1 LNAPRHHNALAPGH
15 QVHWYRIDEVL
26 GQGSFG
32 ITYRARDLNL
42 DTDIALKEYF
52 PSVWAV
58 RLPDHGVAPSGPAS
72 ATDFEW
78 GLSRFIS
85 EGRIL
90 VRFDHPALV
99 RAMSIFE
106 ANNTA
111 YLVMRFETG
120 AVLHEVLAHAEALA
134 EDDLKALIRPLLDG
148 LGVMHAAGVIH
159 RDIKPNNIFIRSDGS
174 PLLID
179 FGAARETRGSKAQEL
194 TSIGT
199 AGYAPI
205 EQYSDDTGRQGPW
218 TDLYAL
224 GATIYH
230 AIAGRAPKDAL
241 VRANDIVSG
250 KPDPLV
256 SLTQGAHGTLSARF
270 LRAIER
276 SMAFRPEDRPQ
287 SAREFAD
294 ELGITLEAGAA
305 PPGREAPTEML
316 ASTPRTPQRTA
327 TTVTADPLAVDTNQW
342 EIDGLRRAIDEVHE
356 SAAARPRHGTRT
368 RAPAPAP
375 EREPQRPPPRDPADD
390 YAVAI
395 GLGKQDY
402 YLPRLAAT
410 GGRPGVSWNWAAALF
425 TSAWLMYRKLYLWAL
440 LVYPLI
446 VASSLAGAWW
456 AGGIA
461 FPGDP
466 RAQVA
471 VLGAWLIGLSLLGG
485 LFGNALYGHHLRGL
499 IEQTEQLD
507 LEPAEQH
514 RRLRRKGGTNTV
526 LAAIYAAGLLAA
538 IGAGAW
544 FGWQLLA
551 RAAGGA

>member
-1 LNAPRHHNALAPGH
+1 LNTTRHHNALAPGH

-58 RLPDHGVAPSGPAS
+58 RLPDHGVSPSGPAN
-72 ATDFEW
+72 AKDFEW

-90 VRFDHPALV
+90 VQFDHPALV

-106 ANNTA
+106 ANSTA

-134 EDDLKALIRPLLDG
+134 EDDLKALIKPLLDG
-148 LGVMHAAGVIH
+148 LRVMHAAGVVH
-159 RDIKPNNIFIRSDGS
+159 RDIKPDNIFIRSDGS

-179 FGAARETRGSKAQEL
+179 FGAARQTRGSRVQEL

-205 EQYSDDTGRQGPW
+205 EQYSDDEGRQGPW
-218 TDLYAL
+218 TDIYAL

-230 AIAGRAPKDAL
+230 AIAGRPPKDAL
-241 VRANDIVSG
+241 VRANDLVSG

-256 SLTQGAHGTLSARF
+256 RLEKAAQGKFSARF
-270 LRAIER
+270 LRAVER
-276 SMAFRPEDRPQ
+276 SMAFRAEDRPQ
-287 SAREFAD
+287 SAREFAN
-294 ELGITLEAGAA
+294 ELGIALEAAGDDA
-305 PPGREAPTEML
+305 EQESPTLMRSPVPRRDR
-316 ASTPRTPQRTA
+316 ATPTA
-327 TTVTADPLAVDTNQW
+327 VSDPTLVDTNQW
-342 EIDGLRRAIDEVHE
+342 EIDGLRQAIHEARDE
-356 SAAARPRHGTRT
+356 AAQTTPDARGVRS
-368 RAPAPAP
+368 RAPVR
-375 EREPQRPPPRDPADD
+375 EREWEPAPPRDPADD
-390 YAVAI
+390 HAVAI
-395 GLGKQDY
+395 GLGNQGY
-402 YLPRLAAT
+402 YLSRLAGS
-410 GGRPGVSWNWAAALF
+410 GGRPGVLWNWAAALF
-425 TSAWLMYRKLYLWAL
+425 TSPWLMYRKMYLWAL
-440 LVYPLI
+440 LIYPLI
-446 VASSLAGAWW
+446 VATTLAAAWW
-456 AGGIA
+456 AGGVA

-466 RAQVA
+466 RAQVT
-471 VLGAWLIGLSLLGG
+471 VLGAWFAGLSLLGG
-485 LFGNALYGHHLRGL
+485 LFGNALYGHHLRAL
-499 IEQTEQLD
+499 IEQTHRLD

-514 RRLRRKGGTNTV
+514 RRLRRKGGTNAM
-526 LAAIYAAGLLAA
+526 LAAIYAVGLLAA

-544 FGWQLLA
+544 FGWQMIVG
-551 RAAGGA
+551 AAGGT